1 MLPIL
6 MHSVMHKSQYET
18 GLENAEVTNKAFID
32 DANNTLYSEI
42 SSITSSTG
50 ANGLLEIIAEK
61 NANIIEG
68 LETALEQLLLAAAQV
83 RDEELSGIIVM

>member
-42 SSITSSTG
+42 SSIWSTG
-50 ANGLLEIIAEK
+50 GVHALETIAEK

-68 LETALEQLLLAAAQV
+68 LETALEQLLLAVALV
-83 RDEELSGIIVM
+83 RDEKLAGIIVM